1 MAIAKKFILP
11 LSINMSNTLFLKLNT
26 LPLAFSIMLIFVT
39 AVTKAQTSYSISG
52 KVTEAASG
60 KPLENATVHL
70 KGSELSTLS
79 KIDGYF
85 KLKTDRWYD
94 SLEVTNVGFENY
106 MIALQKG
113 SSVNLIV
120 SMKNKPDILESVVI
134 GFSKKPEKAFMEK
147 VIDHKNYNN
156 PSRYRSYSYQRYTR
170 NELDIDKIDYQKA
183 KGSGLKSL
191 MLKTYG
197 GLDSNAIK
205 DKELPIYFEES
216 LANNYHSVSPN
227 INRENIIAKKN
238 LGLKTDEVLSRLSKF
253 YFQFNVYDDWIPVFD
268 QTYVSPLNSNAFN
281 YYKYFQGDTTIES
294 GDTIVQIR
302 FVPLRD
308 YERAFSGVLWINKSN
323 LAIESVEMHLN
334 KTANINF
341 VKDIMYSEDYTQII
355 DSASDNMVYMPYK
368 YTSVVKFESGLALL
382 GLPVPETKNSMQF
395 IIRNTTVT
403 DKIKLNTEDP
413 GAIVLQLIKK
423 EKTTNWAKSE
433 SFWQNNRPDSLTSH
447 EKNIYKMVDS
457 LKHNERFQRD
467 IKLVAFAGTGYWDF
481 GTRLRIGP
489 YSSFLSTNSL
499 EGWRLRLGFWTMP
512 GFNKKINLFGYG
524 AYGTKDQKIKGML
537 GIKYVWNEA
546 KWTKT
551 TLSYGSDY
559 DFIIDHDDEL
569 DKDNLINSFLRK
581 RIPYSRMY
589 VKQGM
594 LKHEQYISQNFS
606 AKAVLSYKQID
617 PVFDFKYRPIN
628 PALDKPFDSV
638 FAKILPVTSATI
650 GIRYAH
656 KERTKILNYDNIRLG
671 SFSPIIT
678 ANYTYSF
685 ESGKALFE
693 FHKVNISV
701 EQRLRLPPKMMLY
714 YKLET
719 GKVFGTLP
727 YLLLDIPAGNEYY
740 VASKYQFNTMAPY
753 EFAADKYV
761 SLHTRFYLGGL
772 LFDNIPLLRKWGWR
786 ERFSFNTFWGG
797 MSQAN
802 QDYNKNSNFNITGK
816 EPFMEAS
823 AGIENIFHVLS
834 IEYYR
839 RLNYLNNPYARKDG
853 IYLGLTLTF

>member
-1 MAIAKKFILP
+1 MLKIRFLKKITLP
-11 LSINMSNTLFLKLNT
+11 ITLSI
-26 LPLAFSIMLIFVT
+26 IFISVIS
-39 AVTKAQTSYSISG
+39 VTKAQNVFTISG
-52 KVTEAASG
+52 KVTEAVSG

-70 KGSELSTLS
+70 KGGGFSTLT
-79 KIDGYF
+79 KIDGSF
-85 KLKTDRWYD
+85 KIQTNTWYD
-94 SLEVTNVGFENY
+94 SLEVTNVGFVNY

-113 SSVNLIV
+113 SSVNLKV
-120 SMKNKPDILESVVI
+120 NMKNKAGSLEAVVI
-134 GFSKKPEKAFMEK
+134 DFSKIPGKSFMEK
-147 VIDHKNYNN
+147 VIDHKNDNN
-156 PSRYRSYSYQRYTR
+156 PSRFRSYSYQRYTR

-183 KGSGLKSL
+183 KGNGLKSL
-191 MLKTYG
+191 MLKTYA
-197 GLDSNAIK
+197 GLDSNAIE

-227 INRENIIAKKN
+227 IDRENIIAKKN
-238 LGLKTDEVLSRLSKF
+238 LGLKTDEVLSRFSKF

-281 YYKYFQGDTTIES
+281 YYKYFQGDTTVES

-308 YERAFSGVLWINKSN
+308 YERAFSGFLWINKSN
-323 LAIESVEMHLN
+323 FAIESVEMHLN

-355 DSASDNMVYMPYK
+355 DSASDNLVYMPYK
-368 YTSVVKFESGLALL
+368 YTSTVKFESGLALL
-382 GLPVPETKNSMQF
+382 GLPVPESKNSMQF
-395 IIRNTTVT
+395 IIRNTSVT
-403 DKIKLNTEDP
+403 DKIKLNTDDP

-423 EKTTNWAKSE
+423 EKTTNWTKSE
-433 SFWQNNRPDSLTSH
+433 SFWEKNRPDSLTLH
-447 EKNIYKMVDS
+447 EENIYKMVDS
-457 LKHNERFQRD
+457 LKKNNRFQRD

-551 TLSYGSDY
+551 TFSYGSDY
-559 DFIIDHDDEL
+559 DFIIDNDDEL

-581 RIPYSRMY
+581 KIPYSRMY
-589 VKQGM
+589 VRQGM
-594 LKHEQYISQNFS
+594 LKHEQYLSQNFS

-617 PVFDFKYRPIN
+617 PVFDFQYRPIN
-628 PALDKPFDSV
+628 PALDKPYDSA

-671 SFSPIIT
+671 SFSPIISV
-678 ANYTYSF
+678 NYTYSF
-685 ESGKALFE
+685 EYGKALFD
-693 FHKVNISV
+693 FQSINAGI

-714 YKLET
+714 YKLEG
-719 GKVFGTLP
+719 GKTYGTLP
-727 YLLLDIPAGNEYY
+727 YLLLNIPAGNEYY
-740 VASKYQFNTMAPY
+740 VASKYQFNTMTPY
-753 EFAADKYV
+753 EFAADHYV

-786 ERFSFNTFWGG
+786 ERFSFNSYWGG

-802 QDYNKNSNFNITGK
+802 QNYNEGSNFNVTGID
-816 EPFMEAS
+816 PFMETS
-823 AGIENIFHVLS
+823 VGIENIFHVIS

-839 RLNYLNNPYARKDG
+839 RLNYLNNPFARKDG
-853 IYLGLTLTF
+853 IYVGLTLTF